1 MLDTYADLKAA
12 VIDWA
17 SHTSVTDAK
26 AADFIRAAERRAY
39 RALRV
44 PENEVTTADYN
55 GAVTPKDAL
64 VTASANTMTLPAD
77 CQEIKDIW
85 CYAAITTETPPPDYS
100 YGTRYPAITRTSVQ
114 DMNSRLYTAAWNSS
128 LYPVAFARDNASL
141 LFAPVNGNYFVRMT
155 YWATPAFLS
164 GSVATNAIFA
174 ACPDML
180 LYGALA
186 EAALYIRLPQ
196 DAAAMDGRFGA
207 EIELLNQRGL
217 RAELSGSSLSQR
229 SVFYG

>member
-17 SHTSVTDAK
+17 SHSSVTAAK

-44 PENEVTTADYN
+44 PEVEVTTADYN
-55 GAVTPKDAL
+55 GATTPKDFL
-64 VTASANTMTLPAD
+64 VTASVNTLTLPAD

-85 CYAAITTETPPPDYS
+85 SYAAVTTETPPPEYS
-100 YGTRYPAITRTSVQ
+100 YGPRYPAIQRTSVQ
-114 DMNSRLYTAAWNSS
+114 DMSSRLYLAAWNSS
-128 LYPVAFARDNASL
+128 LYPTAFARDNTQL
-141 LFAPVNGNYFVRMT
+141 LFAPVNGSYFVRMT
-155 YWATPAFLS
+155 YWATPTFLS
-164 GSVATNAIFA
+164 DVAQSNAVFA
-174 ACPDML
+174 TCPDML

-196 DAAAMDGRFGA
+196 DAVVMDKRFA
-207 EIELLNQRGL
+207 SEIELLNQRGN
-217 RAELSGSSLSQR
+217 RAELSGSSLTQR